1 MEVAMFVRIVWSS
14 KAAQP
19 HPQRAWR
26 SIRNQPRLATDD
38 LGIPA
43 PDFAKMTKGLFD
55 RAE

>member
-1 MEVAMFVRIVWSS
+1 MFVRIVWSS

-19 HPQRAWR
+19 HPPRAWR